1 MIEFS
6 GLFMQPEFWHKRWQS
21 DQIGFHLREV
31 NPYLQRFWPQLDL
44 EEGARVL
51 VPLCGKSLDLLW
63 LAHQGHEVLG
73 IELSEKAVEDFFSE
87 HQFDPDVSE
96 QGPFKVY
103 RAGSIEL
110 WCGDFFELTAG
121 DVADCAGLYDRAAL
135 IALPPAMREQ
145 YAAHLNRILP
155 KDAMGLLITLDYD
168 QTQKAG
174 PPFAV
179 LDDEVR
185 HLFGNFWALK
195 ILEDQDVLGESW
207 KFIESGVTRL
217 EERVYRVSAR

>member
-1 MIEFS
+1 
-6 GLFMQPEFWHKRWQS
+6 MQPEFWHKRWAS
-21 DQIGFHLREV
+21 NQIGFHLPEV
-31 NPYLQRFWPQLDL
+31 NPHLQRFWPALGL

-63 LAHQGHEVLG
+63 LAHLGHEVLG
-73 IELSEKAVEDFFSE
+73 IELSEKAVEDFFAE
-87 HQFDPDVSE
+87 HQFDPDISE

-121 DVADCAGLYDRAAL
+121 DVADCSGLYDRAAL
-135 IALPPAMREQ
+135 IALPSAMREQ
-145 YAAHLNRILP
+145 YAAHLIRILP
-155 KDAMGLLITLDYD
+155 KDSLGLLITLDYD
-168 QTQKAG
+168 QAQMDG

-179 LDDEVR
+179 LDDEVQR
-185 HLFGNFWALK
+185 LFGDVWALK

-207 KFIESGVTRL
+207 KFLEAGVTRL
-217 EERVYRVSAR
+217 EERVYRISS

>member
-1 MIEFS
+1 MIENL

-21 DQIGFHLREV
+21 NQIGFHLPEV
-31 NPYLQRFWPQLDL
+31 NPYLQRFWPQLTL

-87 HQFDPDVSE
+87 HHFDPNVSE

-121 DVADCAGLYDRAAL
+121 DVADCTALYDRAAL
-135 IALPPAMREQ
+135 IALPPAMRQQ
-145 YAAHLNRILP
+145 YAAHLNRIMPRESL
-155 KDAMGLLITLDYD
+155 GLMITLDYD
-168 QTQKAG
+168 QSQMDG

-179 LDDEVR
+179 LDDEVQG
-185 HLFGNFWALK
+185 LFAGFWTLK
-195 ILEDQDVLGESW
+195 ILEDQDVLSESS
-207 KFIESGVTRL
+207 KFVENGVTRL
-217 EERVYRVSAR
+217 EERVYRISSR